1 MTSRIAWESS
11 QKAVCHDLCF
21 SLDISK
27 MPGTK
32 SRTIRQKKCWAR
44 GCSARKSPRAV
55 SSPQN
60 VSDSP
65 AVEVPSSVPLSPNVS
80 DSPAVEVPS
89 GVPLSPN
96 VSDSPAVEV
105 PSGVPLSPNVSDS
118 PAVEVPS
125 GVPLSPNVPDSHAVE
140 VPSGV
145 PLSPN
150 VSDSPAVEV
159 PSGVPLSPNV
169 SDSPEVEVPSGVPLS
184 PNVSDSPA
192 VKVPSGVPLSP
203 NVSDSPAVEV
213 PSGVPLSST
222 TPKVV
227 TASKKKLSKSPY
239 GCFDDHAEDSGS
251 SSDSDGEVEGQG
263 CRLFELDGLIAVFKN
278 LHVACGKCGHK
289 GLEYKEDF
297 LKRQGLYTAPC
308 LFCKSCH
315 CRVPIPFSTVGSSKV
330 FKVNR
335 KVALANKCAGGSY
348 AGLRMFF
355 GMLDLPMP
363 VSKHVH
369 TMHIQEI
376 EKQAKLQA
384 EDSMSRAREEV
395 RRLYG
400 TEGGDVVDVLVS
412 CDGTWQKRGF
422 SSLFGAVFVIEYETG
437 KVVDFVVKSKFCK
450 ACKHWEKAEK
460 KIRGISNMERIT
472 CSSL

>member
-11 QKAVCHDLCF
+11 QKAVCRDLCF

-32 SRTIRQKKCWAR
+32 SRTIRRKKRWAR
-44 GCSARKSPRAV
+44 GCSTRKSPRAV
-55 SSPQN
+55 SSPQ
-60 VSDSP
+60 
-65 AVEVPSSVPLSPNVS
+65 NVS

-125 GVPLSPNVPDSHAVE
+125 R
-140 VPSGV
+140 
-145 PLSPN
+145 
-150 VSDSPAVEV
+150 
-159 PSGVPLSPNV
+159 
-169 SDSPEVEVPSGVPLS
+169 
-184 PNVSDSPA
+184 
-192 VKVPSGVPLSP
+192 
-203 NVSDSPAVEV
+203 
-213 PSGVPLSST
+213 VPLSST

-263 CRLFELDGLIAVFKN
+263 CRLFELDGLIAVFQN
-278 LHVACGKCGHK
+278 LACGKCGHK

-363 VSKHVH
+363 VSKNVH
-369 TMHIQEI
+369 TMHVQEI

-422 SSLFGAVFVIEYETG
+422 SFWSCICHRV
-437 KVVDFVVKSKFCK
+437 
-450 ACKHWEKAEK
+450 
-460 KIRGISNMERIT
+460 
-472 CSSL
+472 